1 MKKELLFEAAAKEF
15 HQSFSNPQ
23 NCEKEHSTKINNNN
37 NSNSCHNDDDND
49 DDDDSNNNNN
59 ILLKA

>member
-37 NSNSCHNDDDND
+37 SNSCHNDDDND
-49 DDDDSNNNNN
+49 DDDDSRNNNN

>member
-23 NCEKEHSTKINNNN
+23 NCEKEHSAKINNN

-49 DDDDSNNNNN
+49 DDDDSRNNNN

>member
-23 NCEKEHSTKINNNN
+23 NCEKEHSAKINNNN
-37 NSNSCHNDDDND
+37 NNNNDDDND
-49 DDDDSNNNNN
+49 NMDDSRNNNN